1 MGNVSKLPVNGLEWK
16 RTTSK
21 FNEKFIKIYEDND
34 EEYIREVDVEYSKKL
49 QNLRNDLPFLLERM
63 KIKTCNKLVC
73 NLYDKSN

>member
-1 MGNVSKLPVNGLEWK
+1 MGNVSKLPVNGFEWK

-21 FNEKFIKIYEDND
+21 FNEKFIKIYEDSD

-49 QNLRNDLPFLLERM
+49 QNLRNDLPFLPERM

>member
-1 MGNVSKLPVNGLEWK
+1 MGNVSKLPVNGFEWK

>member
-1 MGNVSKLPVNGLEWK
+1 MGNVSKLPVNGFEWK

-49 QNLRNDLPFLLERM
+49 QNLRSDLPFLLERM